1 MLKLYNKEHV
11 AVAALTDL
19 KDHKIEYVLSGEDLK
34 EFSLSIVDENIS
46 LVEEEC
52 YVRDKDNEYV
62 IKAMDP
68 SQSYKRFN
76 CIVNV
81 ESIKGKAI
89 ANFNTSNNSITDT
102 IRLAIA
108 GTGWILADN
117 NITKRRTV
125 RLKNTNALEVLRE
138 VRKVFRVD
146 FRFDAINKIIYVYEK
161 FGTDKGVY
169 FSDELNLISL
179 DIPSDTFDYIT
190 RIIPKGKDDLDIKSI
205 NNGKDYI
212 ENSQY
217 SNKIIEYIWE
227 DNRYT
232 VVENLK
238 EDALAKL
245 EELSKPKRSYQANLA
260 DLAKMSD
267 EYKFLDFFLGDTITL
282 LSKTEKFRDKQR
294 IVKYIEYPDDPSK
307 NTCELGNTTLSFE
320 DLQQENEYKN
330 QVLDNITTDNDTLD
344 GSKVDGIKAEQIY
357 DFESSVA
364 KITDLTVIN
373 AKIYS
378 LEAHN
383 VSITGRLNAV
393 EATIGTLE
401 ANVATI
407 DKLTVTHTAL
417 INDLQANKASI
428 TQLEAINANIKIL
441 EADVGNIETLVNGNL
456 SSKNLQA
463 GSITARE
470 LAANSITAGS
480 TVIGE
485 GAIGNAQISNLDA
498 TKLNAGTIDTS
509 LITIAGPN
517 SNLKLKGNR
526 LQVFV
531 GIGNNQVERVSLGDI
546 FGDGSK
552 YGFLVRGADGKTVIM
567 DENGV
572 KSEGITNG
580 SITNDKINSNA
591 NIDGAKLNINS
602 VVTKINGATT
612 SILGTK
618 IDINGTNLSLK
629 LSQQDTTITEHKK
642 TIDSHTTSIEA
653 NTNAINL
660 KVDNQTYISDKTN
673 FTNTLN
679 KATSDI
685 SLLQGQISLKVEQS
699 DITNA
704 IANMEIGSANLVNN
718 SAILQNLFSPINTYK
733 GTRTVLND
741 SAALSNKC
749 VKFECTSGGTG
760 FHMPLFPKTTE
771 KIGNIYTWSLWAK
784 CSVVK
789 SGNVGHES
797 GGQKNITITTE
808 WKRFE
813 YTWKFTD
820 SQYSSFTFY
829 QGWNTGEIL
838 YIRDF
843 QIVKGNKVGDWTPS
857 ITDIQNDIDT
867 KVSTAKA
874 EINITTDAI
883 SQNLSSLT
891 TTVNN
896 KADGSLVTSLN
907 NKVSNLETSLN
918 GIKGEVSS
926 LETTTT
932 TINTK
937 ADKAQADATKGI
949 NDAKTATD
957 KANNAQSTANTNKG
971 NITNLTTEVTTV
983 KSSVATLD
991 VNLKGITQ
999 RVSSTESTTTSLTT
1013 QINQVDDKINNAK
1026 NQAINDSKA
1035 YINTEITKT
1044 NNKVSSIESTL
1055 SSITSRVSNVETTT
1069 STINGQISN
1078 LSTRMN
1084 VAEQKITDASIV
1096 SIVSS
1101 QFYTKGQTDNLY
1113 ASKSQL
1119 TQTDNKFQFQI
1130 TQSGNPNYVLNSNF
1144 MKAFKHWEK
1153 YNDNYI
1159 SYSLS
1164 GWNIPTGSG
1173 VYIVGQGDKS
1183 IYVKQTVKVP
1193 PKADTYH
1200 ASAYLTCNKFLN
1212 IGGRPE
1218 ESLWHFYV
1226 VLRYTDGTGETKKVP
1241 CWSNTH
1247 EQGIWKRQSVEFT
1260 RNPSKTVQS
1269 IDTYLY
1275 VRYVQGNFYMG
1286 MCKVETDQ
1294 LTAWCTSQSELNSGI
1309 VEIDGQGISVLHTDG
1324 STSKFTAND
1333 LQFTNENGKKKMA
1346 IKRGGLAVYN
1356 HQSGLFLGLDS
1367 STQFSDEFSKFGMQK
1382 FASKHC
1388 SFYDILYSPTTEN
1401 DDNLKVANSI
1411 FRICFENLDSP
1422 TNWRTVKGIHSYD
1435 KHRFHEGIDLMMK
1448 DISSCGTIFV
1458 SNKDTRRK
1466 ITFDDNYNELQ
1477 IGFSSGGLIIGQ
1489 TKSDGSVETGI
1500 KVYEKFYMDI
1510 YRSCNFQGNEITNA
1524 IIRTNYS
1531 LMGTSPGRSVGAD
1544 TASIETMLLQEDFS
1558 EYDEKTN
1565 SVVVNL
1571 NEALKSVYGK
1581 NKELENEN
1589 EILKNENNNLNKEL
1603 ETTKNALDVILMNVV

>member
-364 KITDLTVIN
+364 KITDLTATN
-373 AKIYS
+373 AKIYN

-383 VSITGRLNAV
+383 VTVTGRLNAV

-401 ANVATI
+401 VNVATI
-407 DKLTVTHTAL
+407 DKITVTNTAL

-441 EADVGNIETLVNGNL
+441 EADVGNIDTLVNGNL
-456 SSKNLQA
+456 SSKNIQS
-463 GSITARE
+463 GGITSDKLTIE
-470 LAANSITAGS
+470 NGFIK
-480 TVIGE
+480 
-485 GAIGNAQISNLDA
+485 NAMIDSLDVG
-498 TKLNAGTIDTS
+498 KINAGDISTNKFKIKSDDGGIEIVGATQQFKDKNNKVRIQMGKDAQGNFNFIIKGEDGTTTLIDHT
-509 LITIAGPN
+509 
-517 SNLKLKGNR
+517 
-526 LQVFV
+526 
-531 GIGNNQVERVSLGDI
+531 
-546 FGDGSK
+546 
-552 YGFLVRGADGKTVIM
+552 
-567 DENGV
+567 GV
-572 KSEGITNG
+572 K
-580 SITNDKINSNA
+580 
-591 NIDGAKLNINS
+591 AK
-602 VVTKINGATT
+602 
-612 SILGTK
+612 
-618 IDINGTNLSLK
+618 
-629 LSQQDTTITEHKK
+629 
-642 TIDSHTTSIEA
+642 
-653 NTNAINL
+653 
-660 KVDNQTYISDKTN
+660 
-673 FTNTLN
+673 
-679 KATSDI
+679 
-685 SLLQGQISLKVEQS
+685 
-699 DITNA
+699 A
-704 IANMEIGSANLVNN
+704 IADNLIVNTMIA
-718 SAILQNLFSPINTYK
+718 SDAVGEKQIN
-733 GTRTVLND
+733 
-741 SAALSNKC
+741 
-749 VKFECTSGGTG
+749 
-760 FHMPLFPKTTE
+760 
-771 KIGNIYTWSLWAK
+771 
-784 CSVVK
+784 
-789 SGNVGHES
+789 
-797 GGQKNITITTE
+797 
-808 WKRFE
+808 
-813 YTWKFTD
+813 
-820 SQYSSFTFY
+820 YSSFTSGFNKDTNTTTLKATKIKLDNQNQSLELAFNSLKTQSDGTKTVTENNSTTINVM
-829 QGWNTGEIL
+829 QGQINTAINNT
-838 YIRDF
+838 
-843 QIVKGNKVGDWTPS
+843 QIVKDGQIILLKDDYNR
-857 ITDIQNDIDT
+857 
-867 KVSTAKA
+867 
-874 EINITTDAI
+874 
-883 SQNLSSLT
+883 
-891 TTVNN
+891 TVQ
-896 KADGSLVTSLN
+896 T
-907 NKVSNLETSLN
+907 
-918 GIKGEVSS
+918 VSS
-926 LETTTT
+926 INSTIGSHTTKLNEATGKIENVDT
-932 TINTK
+932 RVNTVERNLDSIN
-937 ADKAQADATKGI
+937 
-949 NDAKTATD
+949 
-957 KANNAQSTANTNKG
+957 S
-971 NITNLTTEVTTV
+971 
-983 KSSVATLD
+983 
-991 VNLKGITQ
+991 
-999 RVSSTESTTTSLTT
+999 RVSSTETSIVNL
-1013 QINQVDDKINNAK
+1013 
-1026 NQAINDSKA
+1026 
-1035 YINTEITKT
+1035 NTEITTTKS
-1044 NNKVSSIESTL
+1044 KVSSIETNL

-1069 STINGQISN
+1069 NNINGEIVN
-1078 LSTRMN
+1078 LSTRLN
-1084 VAEQKITDASIV
+1084 TAEQKITDASII

-1119 TQTDNKFQFQI
+1119 TQTDTKFQFQI

-1226 VLRYTDGTGETKKVP
+1226 VLRYTDGTGVTKKVP
-1241 CWSNTH
+1241 CWSDSH
-1247 EQGIWKRQSVEFT
+1247 APGIWKRQSLEFK
-1260 RNPSKTVQS
+1260 RDSNKTVES
-1269 IDTYLY
+1269 MDIYLY

-1309 VEIDGQGISVLHTDG
+1309 VEIDGRGISILHNDG

-1333 LQFTNENGKKKMA
+1333 LQFTNENGKLKMA
-1346 IKRGGLAVYN
+1346 VKRGGISMYN
-1356 HQSGLFLGLDS
+1356 YQSGLFLGLDS
-1367 STQFSDEFSKFGMQK
+1367 STQFSNEYSKFGMQK

-1401 DDNLKVANSI
+1401 DENLQVANST
-1411 FRICFENLDSP
+1411 FRVCFENLESP
-1422 TNWRTVKGIHSYD
+1422 TDWRSVKGIHSFML
-1435 KHRFHEGIDLMMK
+1435 HRFHEGIDMVK
-1448 DISSCGTIFV
+1448 KPITSCGTIFLGTATTR
-1458 SNKDTRRK
+1458 NKVTYDEMY
-1466 ITFDDNYNELQ
+1466 DEMQ
-1477 IGFSSGGLIIGQ
+1477 IGGGAGGVILGK
-1489 TKSDGSVETGI
+1489 TNPDGSVEHAI
-1500 KVYEKFYMDI
+1500 KIYENYYIDTFRDW
-1510 YRSCNFQGNEITNA
+1510 NFQGHKIENA
-1524 IIRTNYS
+1524 NIKMNYS
-1531 LMGTSPGRSVGAD
+1531 LMNSSPGMSVGAD
-1544 TASIETMLLQEDFS
+1544 TASVETMLLQEDFS
-1558 EYDEKTN
+1558 EYDEKN
-1565 SVVVNL
+1565 NAVIVDMNKGFKVVYEN
-1571 NEALKSVYGK
+1571 NK
-1581 NKELENEN
+1581 NLENEN
-1589 EILKNENNNLNKEL
+1589 EQLKQQNKEL
-1603 ETTKNALDVILMNVV
+1603 KNRLATTQETMDLVLMKGVV